1 MLRLELLLPVEL
13 ERCLDAKEALRSS
26 EPAAPP
32 GSSEYSAS
40 GDVVCC
46 PSPLLTM
53 DAESLKAEDEGVGG
67 LEFRR
72 SRLNFG
78 ISIREYEDQKT
89 SPLSDVRVA
98 EEESGPSIFSTISSS
113 AL

>member
-26 EPAAPP
+26 EPGAPP

-46 PSPLLTM
+46 PSPLLAM

-89 SPLSDVRVA
+89 GPLSDVRGV
-98 EEESGPSIFSTISSS
+98 EEERGPSIFSTISSS